1 MIEDA
6 SRGFAVATLMKNL
19 LSILA
24 ALSDESRL
32 RAFLLLR
39 DQELCVC
46 QIIDVLGLSPAT
58 VSKHMSILHQAGL
71 VDRRKEGKWHYYRWA
86 DAKATSVIGR
96 AMRLAREGAGDDVT
110 IIADSKRCCGVQKKE
125 LTEVCEC
132 YRS

>member
-1 MIEDA
+1 M
-6 SRGFAVATLMKNL
+6 RNL

-39 DQELCVC
+39 GRELCVC
-46 QIIDVLGLSPAT
+46 QIIEALGLSPAT
-58 VSKHMSILHQAGL
+58 VSKHMTLLHQAGL
-71 VDRRKEGKWHYYRWA
+71 VERRKEGKWHYYRWA
-86 DAKATSVIGR
+86 DAKARSVIGR
-96 AMRLAREGAGDDVT
+96 AMRLALEGAGEDPQAK
-110 IIADSKRCCGVQKKE
+110 ADLKRCRGVQKKR